1 MGTGWSDVTSVFIS
15 GSGGGVM
22 KVSFER
28 SGGFTG
34 ISRHVSIET
43 DSSSRDVNEKL
54 RQLIE
59 SSRFFDMPDR
69 IGTSGHPDGFQY
81 DIFIED
87 EKRAHRV
94 IMNETSIPG
103 ELKPLVKYLLEKI

>member
-1 MGTGWSDVTSVFIS
+1 
-15 GSGGGVM
+15 
-22 KVSFER
+22 
-28 SGGFTG
+28 
-34 ISRHVSIET
+34 
-43 DSSSRDVNEKL
+43 
-54 RQLIE
+54 
-59 SSRFFDMPDR
+59 MPDR

>member
-1 MGTGWSDVTSVFIS
+1 MGTGWSDLTST
-15 GSGGGVM
+15 GGVVM
-22 KVSFER
+22 KVLFER

-34 ISRHVSIET
+34 IPRYVSI
-43 DSSSRDVNEKL
+43 DSNSSSPDVNEKL

-59 SSRFFDMPDR
+59 SSRFFDMPGR
-69 IGTSGHPDGFQY
+69 IGTSGHPDGFQF

-87 EKRAHRV
+87 EKKAHRV
-94 IMNETSIPG
+94 ILHETSIPE